1 MRKINAWTVVIFL
14 AASLVSFQGCATE
27 KISLKIE
34 KGLPESKLAYYNDS
48 FDKLR
53 EDLWEKGSIIQTK
66 EQMSNFILANMSI
79 EKGALKLETKTG
91 GFSRNGLVS
100 KYTLRGDFDIQ
111 VDCHIDFLK
120 TEPGM
125 DQVLDFNVF
134 EKAKGSEKP
143 NLAVIALLKRPNRNA
158 AINSIYVEKRTHLF
172 RKSHPIGNFHGT
184 LRIVRI
190 GNEISTLYKKE
201 GELGWERMGTFPGM
215 TGEVTVSFSLSNFIV
230 RRTSIR
236 AESSISATFDNFTI
250 NAAQGIMEEE
260 I

>member
-1 MRKINAWTVVIFL
+1 MRRVNAWIIGIFL
-14 AASLVSFQGCATE
+14 GAFLVSFQGYARE
-27 KISLKIE
+27 RVSFKIE
-34 KGLPESKLAYYNDS
+34 NSLPQNELAYYSDS

-53 EDLWEKGSIIQTK
+53 EDLWEKGSTPYRK
-66 EQMSNFILANMSI
+66 EQMSNFRLANMSI
-79 EKGALKLETKTG
+79 ENGALKVETKTG

-120 TEPGM
+120 TESGM
-125 DQVLDFNVF
+125 DQVLDFSVF
-134 EKAKGSEKP
+134 EKARGSEKP
-143 NLAVIALLKRPNRNA
+143 KAAVIASLKRPNRNA
-158 AINSIYVEKRTHLF
+158 VINSVYMEKRRPLF
-172 RKSHPIGNFHGT
+172 RKWHPIGNFHGT

-190 GNEISTLYKKE
+190 GNEMSTLYKKE
-201 GELGWERMGTFPGM
+201 GELGWEKMGTFPGM

-250 NAAQGIMEEE
+250 NAAQGIVEEE